1 MRIDSNFWLINMVTI
16 QSFATLTTRQRNG
29 ALETRKNTKKVKALV
44 SKCSQPQRKKTEC
57 HNQCLKL
64 GPKVAA
70 VLSCAQSIQYSQRL
84 YCIDNRQTDEEQLTL
99 ALSLLLTGVEQL
111 LLLLLAAV
119 GKLLLLL
126 PDNCNSFCWV
136 CREFS
141 I

>member
-44 SKCSQPQRKKTEC
+44 SKCSSHNEKKTEC

-64 GPKVAA
+64 GPRVAA
-70 VLSCAQSIQYSQRL
+70 VLSCAQLWL
-84 YCIDNRQTDEEQLTL
+84 YCSDNRQTDEEQLTL